1 MRKKGMN
8 GKAGDTEIAEEEV
21 GKRLMMKNY
30 AAMCK
35 EWSAKDSVL
44 HIQRKNCHPECSDKG
59 STGWPIS
66 VNKPLLQNI
75 FG

>member
-1 MRKKGMN
+1 
-8 GKAGDTEIAEEEV
+8 
-21 GKRLMMKNY
+21 MMKNY